1 MKKYNYNVVL
11 DTELGKR
18 NGTMKLSIDGTE
30 IDGFLSLLNNTEP
43 CHGNISTDGHCNLHG
58 KIITL
63 IKEMVYEATGYIR
76 GNEIVL
82 TLQSGKNTFL
92 MKGIALPK
100 SGELF

>member
-18 NGTMKLSIDGTE
+18 NGTMQLSIDGTE
-30 IDGFLSLLNNTEP
+30 IDGVLSLLNNTEP
-43 CHGNISTDGHCNLHG
+43 CYGNIGSDGYCNLYG
-58 KIITL
+58 KIVTL
-63 IKEMVYEATGYIR
+63 IKEMFYEATGYIS

-92 MKGIALPK
+92 MKGIASCKL
-100 SGELF
+100 GE